1 MATQTSRDDDQ
12 IAEINV
18 IPLVDVILVVL
29 IIFMVTAPLVLRP
42 SIEINLP
49 RAATG
54 EEIQS
59 ASQPLNIT
67 LTPQGALY
75 LNGEVTNLDLLQEQ
89 IQEQVL
95 QDPDTP
101 AIFYADKTVT
111 LDKFTEVVDVVRRA
125 GIRKVAFSID
135 QGSP

>member
-1 MATQTSRDDDQ
+1 MAARISDDDEP

-49 RAATG
+49 RAASG
-54 EEIQS
+54 EEMKS
-59 ASQPLNIT
+59 TTQPLNIT

-75 LNGEVTNLDLLQEQ
+75 LNGIHCAVATGYSSRLLC
-89 IQEQVL
+89 
-95 QDPDTP
+95 
-101 AIFYADKTVT
+101 
-111 LDKFTEVVDVVRRA
+111 
-125 GIRKVAFSID
+125 G
-135 QGSP
+135 

>member
-1 MATQTSRDDDQ
+1 MAARISDEDEP

-49 RAATG
+49 RAASG
-54 EEIQS
+54 EELKS
-59 ASQPLNIT
+59 AAQPLNIT

-75 LNGEVTNLDLLQEQ
+75 LNGELTNLQQIGAQIEAVVLEQ
-89 IQEQVL
+89 
-95 QDPDTP
+95 PDTP
-101 AIFYADKTVT
+101 AVFYADKTVT
-111 LDKFTEVVDVVRRA
+111 LDKFTEVVDVVRKS
-125 GIRKVAFSID
+125 GIKKVAFSID
-135 QGSP
+135 QN

>member
-1 MATQTSRDDDQ
+1 MAARISDDDEP

-49 RAATG
+49 RAASG
-54 EEIQS
+54 EEMKS
-59 ASQPLNIT
+59 TTQPLNIT

-75 LNGEVTNLDLLQEQ
+75 LNGELTNLQQLGPQ
-89 IQEQVL
+89 IESIVL
-95 QDPDTP
+95 SQPDT
-101 AIFYADKTVT
+101 AAVFYADKTVT
-111 LDKFTEVVDVVRRA
+111 LDKFTEVVDVVRKS
-125 GIRKVAFSID
+125 GIKKVAFSID
-135 QGSP
+135 QK